1 MPNDIENDIWPNQIN
16 LSEIGKYNKFVDF
29 GIKDND
35 HPHFSRLFYFT
46 TNEQKK
52 EKLTK
57 HDRDSAIGRMFFTLQ
72 DGIEKEVEKQLRN
85 EINEIRKKA
94 EKRIEKLKEKPRKK
108 LRKLKGYNELFKL
121 YSRQDSEEGY

>member
-1 MPNDIENDIWPNQIN
+1 
-16 LSEIGKYNKFVDF
+16 
-29 GIKDND
+29 
-35 HPHFSRLFYFT
+35 
-46 TNEQKK
+46 
-52 EKLTK
+52 
-57 HDRDSAIGRMFFTLQ
+57 MFFTLQ

>member
-57 HDRDSAIGRMFFTLQ
+57 HDSDSAIGRMFFTLQ

-108 LRKLKGYNELFKL
+108 LRKL
-121 YSRQDSEEGY
+121 

>member
-46 TNEQKK
+46 TII
-52 EKLTK
+52 L
-57 HDRDSAIGRMFFTLQ
+57 
-72 DGIEKEVEKQLRN
+72 
-85 EINEIRKKA
+85 
-94 EKRIEKLKEKPRKK
+94 
-108 LRKLKGYNELFKL
+108 
-121 YSRQDSEEGY
+121 